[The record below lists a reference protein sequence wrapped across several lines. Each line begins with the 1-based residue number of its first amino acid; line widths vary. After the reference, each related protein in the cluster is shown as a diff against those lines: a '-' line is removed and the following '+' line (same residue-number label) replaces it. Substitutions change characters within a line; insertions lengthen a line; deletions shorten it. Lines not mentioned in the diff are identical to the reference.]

1 MTHER
6 FTEYQT
12 NDLSFLAIQN
22 SANHSSHYSML
33 SPSHPS
39 QLKSASGIAECGMP
53 LLHSVADIKHPAVR
67 KIEAPLLQCGWGQKT
82 TMYWQML
89 ELPTHRLRYAV
100 F

>member
-1 MTHER
+1 
-6 FTEYQT
+6 
-12 NDLSFLAIQN
+12 
-22 SANHSSHYSML
+22 
-33 SPSHPS
+33 
-39 QLKSASGIAECGMP
+39 MP